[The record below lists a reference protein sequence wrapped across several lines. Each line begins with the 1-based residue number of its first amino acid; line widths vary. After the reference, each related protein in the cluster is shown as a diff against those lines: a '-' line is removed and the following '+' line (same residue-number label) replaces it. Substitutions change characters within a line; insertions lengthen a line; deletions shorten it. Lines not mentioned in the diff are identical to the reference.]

1 MVYTPHRGGQEEGQ
15 GLEVSGRKD
24 EGQNGE
30 PGGGGGVWYLSSVS
44 EFREDE
50 GFWMTCSGEGREL
63 HGTFSRLDVRKAR
76 EKAISP
82 MTWTPGGQ
90 TDRPI
95 SFDGAET
102 DPSSMSACYRGP
114 VLMVNR
120 MAGFTLAD
128 LALSLALQAAGP
140 LPPHRLWKYPE
151 EVCPAG
157 MGGELLYPD
166 DAINDVLKDKDFV
179 ELMSCLSWVPE
190 KGMVGA
196 SGDLA
201 PLAHLTLGW
210 MGEGRMWSPQ
220 SGWAPAKAVLE
231 GHGLAPLVLK
241 PKEGVA
247 LINGTQLMTSLGAE
261 AVERALG
268 VEKQADIIAALSLEA
283 LRGTNKAFDHDIHAV
298 RPHPGQIEVA
308 MRLRSLLDS
317 DIFHSQIS
325 DSHRSCNL
333 VKDAYTLRCIPQV
346 HGVAIDTVAV
356 VQKVISTEL
365 NSATD
370 NRLVFAKR
378 SETISA
384 GNVHGEYPAKA
395 LDFLAIGVHEMSNM
409 SERSTE
415 RLVNPSLSELPAFLV
430 AEGDLKSGFMI
441 AHCTAAALVS
451 ESKALCHP
459 LSVDSLSTSAATED
473 VSMGGWAA
481 RKALSVLEHVEKGK

>member
-1 MVYTPHRGGQEEGQ
+1 MVYTPHGRSLEGGAG
-15 GLEVSGRKD
+15 
-24 EGQNGE
+24 
-30 PGGGGGVWYLSSVS
+30 
-44 EFREDE
+44 
-50 GFWMTCSGEGREL
+50 
-63 HGTFSRLDVRKAR
+63 
-76 EKAISP
+76 
-82 MTWTPGGQ
+82 
-90 TDRPI
+90 
-95 SFDGAET
+95 
-102 DPSSMSACYRGP
+102 RGP
-114 VLMVNR
+114 GVRAFKSLQASR
-120 MAGFTLAD
+120 DEEACFTLRIC
-128 LALSLALQAAGP
+128 Q
-140 LPPHRLWKYPE
+140 
-151 EVCPAG
+151 
-157 MGGELLYPD
+157 GGELMYPD

-179 ELMSCLSWVPE
+179 ELSKDGTRRGCPVCLP
-190 KGMVGA
+190 
-196 SGDLA
+196 

-247 LINGTQLMTSLGAE
+247 LISGTQLMTSLGAE

-268 VEKQADIIAALSLEA
+268 MEKQADIIAALSLEA

-325 DSHRSCNL
+325 GSHRSCNL
-333 VKDAYTLRCIPQV
+333 VKDAYTLRCILQV
-346 HGVAIDTVAV
+346 HGVAIDTIAF
-356 VQKVISTEL
+356 VQKVVSTEL

-370 NRLVFAKR
+370 NPLVFAKR

-459 LSVDSLSTSAATED
+459 SSVDSLSTSVATED

-481 RKALSVLEHVEKGK
+481 RKALSVLEHVEKDF